1 MNRRNFVTRVALG
14 CLGAPATM
22 AAFPRTAQAIAGVGY
37 QGGIDPNPPIWYDD
51 FSASYPT
58 LNLQPPVY
66 AAPRPQGF
74 SSRLA
79 PVYYI
84 SGPGTVAQPPV
95 VVSAGQGQ
103 CVSSA
108 SQQGINVVYALLE
121 TGYPIYQYDLDFTF
135 LNTTGTAVLAIVRNI
150 ADGTLAEMTHTQV
163 AIDGYGNI
171 LINPL
176 YWHAGR
182 ASVRPSFVQYGG
194 VQPAYLGQRLHATM
208 TVSSSGSYIVTV
220 GAVTMMAWDANI
232 AGIFPATGAYF
243 EFGNGA
249 TVHNGIALRTTP
261 GV

>member
-1 MNRRNFVTRVALG
+1 MRRRTFLG
-14 CLGAPATM
+14 SLGALPAV
-22 AAFPRTAQAIAGVGY
+22 AAAGVGY
-37 QGGIDPNPPIWYDD
+37 QGLPDPNPPVWYDN
-51 FSASYPT
+51 FQTVYPDI
-58 LNLQPPVY
+58 NYQPPVY
-66 AAPRPQGF
+66 CAPRPAGF

-84 SGPGTVAQPPV
+84 SGPGTGAQPPV
-95 VVSAGQGQ
+95 VVSAGNGQ

-108 SQQGINVVYALLE
+108 SQQGINVAYALIE
-121 TGYPIYQYDLDFTF
+121 SGYPIYQYDLDFTF
-135 LNTTGTAVLAIVRNI
+135 LNASGTAVLAIVRNI
-150 ADGTLAEMTHTQV
+150 QDGSLSEMTHTQV

-182 ASVRPSFVQYGG
+182 ASLRPSFVQYGG
-194 VQPAYLGQRLHATM
+194 AQSANLGEQLHATM
-208 TVSSSGSYIVTV
+208 TVSLSGAYVVTV

-232 AGIFPATGAYF
+232 ASIFPATGAYF

-261 GV
+261 GVGT